1 MRTRPT
7 TLEQTGTASDYYL
20 NATSGGGECTGVPT
34 FDTSTQNQSSVN
46 WTRTGLTA
54 GQATLF
60 QTNVVNAYL
69 AWSAEL

>member
-20 NATSGGGECTGVPT
+20 NATSGGGVCTGVPT

-46 WTRTGLTA
+46 WTKTD
-54 GQATLF
+54 
-60 QTNVVNAYL
+60 
-69 AWSAEL
+69 